1 MANYPSILRED
12 NHMDSAGKIKVIQ
25 IIARMN
31 VGGPAV
37 IVADLMRGLD
47 GKVFEQKLITGYCAD
62 NEADYLE
69 AVATDVKATRIA
81 GLGRSISPMADARA
95 FLSLVAMIK
104 REKPDV
110 IHTHTAKAGVLG
122 RLAAILA
129 GGNAL
134 KVHTFHGHLLHGYFA
149 GWKVRLVIAIEKSL
163 ASRTDILIAVGTQV
177 KEDLIAAGIGK
188 REQYKVFFP
197 GLPTPAT
204 IDKDVARNELG
215 LDREGIYC
223 TFVGRLTQ
231 IKRPDRLLDVVAAC
245 VGRDLDIHF
254 LVAGEGELF
263 EESKARALRE
273 DLPIT
278 FLGWRNDIDQ
288 LFAASDIAILT
299 SDNEGIPLTL
309 IQAAFAGIPIVAP
322 RVGSIADI
330 VVDGETGFLTSTQ
343 AGAMASAISAL
354 VTDEDL
360 RYELGS
366 VGRAHAEKYFSL
378 GKSLAD
384 HASLY
389 EISQNR

>member
-1 MANYPSILRED
+1 ME
-12 NHMDSAGKIKVIQ
+12 SAGKIKVLQ

-47 GKVFEQKLITGYCAD
+47 SSRFEQKLITGYCAD

-69 AVATDVKATRIA
+69 TVATDVKATRIG

-95 FLSLVAMIK
+95 FLKLIALIR
-104 REKPDV
+104 RENPDV

-129 GGNAL
+129 GSNAL

-149 GWKVRLVIAIEKSL
+149 GWKIKLVIAIEKFL
-163 ASRTDILIAVGTQV
+163 ATRTDILIAVGNQV
-177 KEDLIAAGIGK
+177 RDDLLEVGIGK
-188 REQYKVFFP
+188 AAQYKVFYP
-197 GLPTPAT
+197 GLPAPAN
-204 IDKDVARNELG
+204 IDRDDARKAIG
-215 LDREGIYC
+215 LDLNAIYC

-231 IKRPDRLLDVVAAC
+231 IKRPDRLLDVIAAC
-245 VGRDLDIHF
+245 QARGLDLHF

-263 EESKARALRE
+263 ESSKARAVE
-273 DLPIT
+273 ENLPVT
-278 FLGWRNDIDQ
+278 FLGWRSDIDQ
-288 LFAASDIAILT
+288 LFAASDLAILT
-299 SDNEGIPLTL
+299 SDNEGIPITL

-330 VVDGETGFLTSTQ
+330 VIDGETGFLTSTQ
-343 AGAMASAISAL
+343 AGAMASALSAL

-360 RYELGS
+360 REELGS
-366 VGRAHAEKYFSL
+366 VGRVHAEKYFSL
-378 GKSLAD
+378 EKSLAD
-384 HASLY
+384 HAALY
-389 EISQNR
+389 EISQSR